1 MWFKKKKNVKKSVGT
16 FLLCDFSFDTEL
28 TKYFQFI
35 VPNREPFLD
44 PLVQINN
51 NAHLMKTID
60 PTQP

>member
-1 MWFKKKKNVKKSVGT
+1 MW
-16 FLLCDFSFDTEL
+16 FSFDTEL

-51 NAHLMKTID
+51 NAHLMKIPHSPNELYD
-60 PTQP
+60 AVEVQRNIIEN